1 MGLPRASLLDRVSGK
16 FGLDEEIHGFPVD
29 VSLTSV
35 KMGVAGLL
43 REEMIND
50 KLKPG

>member
-1 MGLPRASLLDRVSGK
+1 MA
-16 FGLDEEIHGFPVD
+16 FPVD